1 LISAGFAV
9 PGVETGMKAV
19 YGGAFN
25 PPHTGHLKVAQQAL
39 ETVDQLILVPS
50 FAHPDGKVM
59 APWSIRLE
67 LTQALAEDI
76 NRPGRVFVSKVE
88 EQMVERP
95 CYTYLVLRILARE
108 HGPVRFVV
116 GEDNRLNSWEGGA
129 EIQKDHTPLVVSRP
143 PGSLS
148 STMVREQLRSGLSV
162 EDLVSPRV
170 LAVLK
175 RYPNLYL

>member
-1 LISAGFAV
+1 
-9 PGVETGMKAV
+9 MKAV

-129 EIQKDHTPLVVSRP
+129 EILDPSPPPWYENSYGLACPWKTWSRH
-143 PGSLS
+143 GCWLCS
-148 STMVREQLRSGLSV
+148 SGIRICICDV
-162 EDLVSPRV
+162 
-170 LAVLK
+170 A
-175 RYPNLYL
+175 